1 MSELVNL
8 EKRFEN
14 ALEKLEVALANNK
27 MGKAAENVDAVIRGT
42 DLLLFDYLG
51 SLPSLHFF
59 STFDPGS
66 KRLSELLKIKAEEGN
81 LSSAK
86 FAQSYADAI
95 TLIARIQGPLVLADS
110 ELRIRSYLITALSD
124 NEKLNLN
131 IREAVEQLIQK
142 KDKLAPLAKI
152 ILDQSAPI
160 EKLRML
166 ADISLKEADFCRNFY
181 ISQLSESE
189 RSSTEIDQ
197 LLIEL
202 KLFTS
207 RPEPKEAIAMIESL
221 DQELLQTSKISL
233 FHAVAL
239 IQDGKEADAMEKI
252 QSLKV

>member
-1 MSELVNL
+1 M
-8 EKRFEN
+8 
-14 ALEKLEVALANNK
+14 
-27 MGKAAENVDAVIRGT
+27 
-42 DLLLFDYLG
+42 
-51 SLPSLHFF
+51 
-59 STFDPGS
+59 
-66 KRLSELLKIKAEEGN
+66 
-81 LSSAK
+81 
-86 FAQSYADAI
+86 
-95 TLIARIQGPLVLADS
+95 
-110 ELRIRSYLITALSD
+110 
-124 NEKLNLN
+124 N

-233 FHAVAL
+233 FLSL
-239 IQDGKEADAMEKI
+239 IHI
-252 QSLKV
+252 